1 MNKAILIVI
10 CDFLVSAMLTMMTG
24 MVPAHSGG
32 TGVGLDEKTTK
43 VLLRE
48 LDRQNSELEALR
60 AKLRETVE
68 KLGMTPEREA
78 ELRRLA
84 EELAANRVQQ
94 QKLLAAQNAT
104 AKNTG
109 VLTPEELQRRLDAEM
124 INKTRLEIELKDS
137 QTDLAASRAKAGDI
151 SKKLQETTA
160 QLVKTSETLQGEL
173 REIRREASAQREEL
187 SSERRKHDETKAK
200 LERAQNAHSET
211 RIALARVESEL
222 DSERRSAQQQQQEA
236 KAEVKRLSDA
246 LGKSRGTGEKQLREI
261 ATLRGR
267 LSERQ
272 KEHATDRDRI
282 GLLERQILV
291 ERMKSAEAK
300 GRAEVVENTLKSTV
314 AELSKIRAQ
323 EQVQMREKAQAQA
336 KLEAAQKML
345 AEKGRP
351 VDVALQSYA
360 KAIVNVRCE
369 VSEKTAFRTLTGKSE
384 SFYPVVDFGGKTIL
398 VGLLNRFA
406 GDENVALS
414 FKNIINVKFT
424 ASSPLGGNSK
434 ALTGAMYLPNS
445 DRRIAGFPYQNQ
457 DCRPLKLL
465 TADQLVRR
473 GLNGLHLFKRTSG
486 ANATLTGRASLSFK
500 DGKYSFFVRNA
511 GRANNELKAEPG
523 DIIVSSE
530 GDFVGIAIAN
540 GELDGVRGVQIALF
554 SSPDV
559 WQNTAMVPLDKLPGE
574 KSFSRYAAVMRKI
587 RTVIR
592 PGYDQR

>member
-84 EELAANRVQQ
+84 AELAANRVQR

-151 SKKLQETTA
+151 SKKLQETTE

-187 SSERRKHDETKAK
+187 SGERRKHDETKAK

-445 DRRIAGFPYQNQ
+445 NRRIAG
-457 DCRPLKLL
+457 
-465 TADQLVRR
+465 
-473 GLNGLHLFKRTSG
+473 
-486 ANATLTGRASLSFK
+486 
-500 DGKYSFFVRNA
+500 
-511 GRANNELKAEPG
+511 
-523 DIIVSSE
+523 
-530 GDFVGIAIAN
+530 
-540 GELDGVRGVQIALF
+540 
-554 SSPDV
+554 
-559 WQNTAMVPLDKLPGE
+559 
-574 KSFSRYAAVMRKI
+574 
-587 RTVIR
+587 
-592 PGYDQR
+592 